1 MKLIK
6 DIIIDGSNMRAEG
19 DIRDFFVIGD
29 VGSRFTLRIKNET
42 PHYYNF
48 NTKSFQS
55 TQTSDTELKSIE
67 LKNTDIY
74 RGSIVFPSISDDDHY
89 IIELFAEPP
98 YDTFIDRENLFKDD
112 NTTVNKLYYSKKIY
126 QYTNPRL
133 TLAINTSTTGE
144 FQSMPSSVYV
154 DAAPGQPVAFAK
166 DFSWTVKSVD
176 AVAGGALKLDRQ
188 PRDSDFEISQTQ
200 TVDGVI
206 SSSTTVVLDDL
217 GDIFT
222 GMTVSG
228 SGISSPPT
236 VTAIDTSTKTVT
248 MSAAQSI
255 SDGVTLTFTAGGYNN
270 IKRFVNA
277 GVQFNEVSAK
287 LTEFTTTINQP
298 TWDGTQVATNDIVVA
313 SVHGIL
319 ADGTAT
325 VSGIGINKEDGE
337 QYVTAIAYGSDSIT
351 ITSNQQLKN
360 NTILT
365 IGGSAQECVIKG
377 RMVINKMPTS
387 NLTITFNVDNILT
400 SNPT

>member
-6 DIIIDGSNMRAEG
+6 DIIIDSSNIRKEG

-48 NTKSFQS
+48 DTKSFQS
-55 TQTSDTELKSIE
+55 SQTSDTELKSIE
-67 LKNTDIY
+67 LKNTNVY
-74 RGSIVFPSISDDDHY
+74 RGSIVFPSISDDDY
-89 IIELFAEPP
+89 YVIELFAEPP
-98 YDTFIDRENLFKDD
+98 YDTFLDSTSLTKGD
-112 NTTVNKLYYSKKIY
+112 NTSISKLYYSKTIY

-144 FQSMPSSVYV
+144 FQSMPDSVYV

-176 AVAGGALKLDRQ
+176 AIAGGALKLDRQ

-270 IKRFVNA
+270 IKRFVDA
-277 GVQFNEVSAK
+277 GVQFNDVNAK

-298 TWDGTQVATNDIVVA
+298 TWDGTQSATDDIIVT

-325 VSGIGINKEDGE
+325 VSGIGINKEAGE
-337 QYVTAIAYGSDSIT
+337 QYVTAITYGSDAIT
-351 ITSNQQLKN
+351 ITTAQQLKHGA
-360 NTILT
+360 ILT

-377 RMVINKMPTS
+377 NMTISKMPTS
-387 NLTITFNVDNILT
+387 NLTITLNVDNILT